1 MAMGMDGLDDA
12 DVRRILC
19 DTRRIAMVG
28 ASDRQDRPSN
38 GVMRF
43 LQSFGWQVTPVNP
56 SLAGKLLLGVPVVAS
71 LAEAGPLDMVD
82 IFRAAEHAGEVVDAA
97 IALGARTVWMQLG
110 VIDAWAL
117 DRARAAGLNAV
128 MHRCPAIE
136 APRLRA
142 SPFPYLNN
150 LQTRA
155 MSAPRS
161 SAEPPAAGQ
170 QGTEQPTTEGDSQ

>member
-12 DVRRILC
+12 EVRRILC
-19 DTRRIAMVG
+19 DTRRIAVVG

-56 SLAGKLLLGVPVVAS
+56 GLAGQMLLGMPVVAN
-71 LAEAGPLDMVD
+71 LDQAGPLDMVD
-82 IFRAAEHAGEVVDAA
+82 IFRASEHAGEAVDEA

-110 VIDAWAL
+110 VIDYQAL

-142 SPFPYLNN
+142 SPFPYLNR
-150 LQTRA
+150 LQDRA
-155 MSAPRS
+155 MSAAQQPPP
-161 SAEPPAAGQ
+161 EPDL
-170 QGTEQPTTEGDSQ
+170 PTTEGEPE